1 MWLRAPSKS
10 SLKHKLPML
19 LLDIVLE
26 SVPYHVEAFVVLM
39 VRYDFLRG
47 FLLIFELQKMLKPE
61 VGPIDEP
68 RLLGALK
75 LLLLKSG

>member
-1 MWLRAPSKS
+1 
-10 SLKHKLPML
+10 ML

-39 VRYDFLRG
+39 VRNNFLRG
-47 FLLIFELQKMLKPE
+47 FLLIFELQQMLKPE

-68 RLLGALK
+68 RLLGAQK